1 MSGLAG
7 GTARRDAAG
16 GPPEPGR
23 HRPSR
28 RRLTRRARE
37 ELHGRL
43 LISPTLLVVGLVV
56 LAPFAAGI
64 MLAFQHVR
72 LIDIRSLTPAD
83 LDFTLRNFTRVL
95 GGPGFWAAA
104 RTTLVYAT
112 LTTAGSVLAGLA
124 LALALRRPFPG
135 RGLLRGL
142 VLVPYVLPVVAA
154 ATVWTTLL
162 NPQYGAVNEMGRRF
176 LGWTEPVNF
185 LTTRGVDVAGLP
197 VPVALGVVVLFEV
210 WKSFPLAFL
219 FVTARLQAVPRDVE
233 EAAVIDG
240 ASPVQRFRHV
250 LLPQLAG
257 VLLLLALL
265 RFIWSF
271 QNFTDVYLL
280 TGGAGGTEV
289 VGVRVYQELVTRAD
303 IGTASALGVLM
314 TLALLVPLALY
325 VRLSRGEREERG

>member
-1 MSGLAG
+1 MSVV
-7 GTARRDAAG
+7 TRREREPARR
-16 GPPEPGR
+16 
-23 HRPSR
+23 RPSR
-28 RRLTRRARE
+28 GRRPSGRLTRRARE

-56 LAPFAAGI
+56 LAPFAAGVV
-64 MLAFQHVR
+64 LAFQQVR
-72 LIDIRSLTPAD
+72 LIDIRFLSPAD
-83 LDFTLRNFTRVL
+83 LDFTLRNFARVL

-112 LTTAGSVLAGLA
+112 LSTLGSVLAGLA
-124 LALALRRPFPG
+124 LALALRRPFRG
-135 RGLLRGL
+135 RGLLRAL

-162 NPQYGAVNEMGRRF
+162 NPQYGAVNEVGRRF
-176 LGWTEPVNF
+176 LGWAEPISF

-197 VPVALGVVVLFEV
+197 VPAALGVVVLFEV

-219 FVTARLQAVPRDVE
+219 FITARLQAVPRDVE

-240 ASPVQRFRHV
+240 ASPTQRFRYV
-250 LLPQLAG
+250 LLPQLSG

-289 VGVRVYQELVTRAD
+289 IGVRVYQELVTRAD

-314 TLALLVPLALY
+314 TVALLVPLALY
-325 VRLSRGEREERG
+325 VRLSRGEREAD